1 MTGTDREGQRDQ
13 WRRTGVEGNGL
24 GHGHTNRQ
32 WDIRTGRKGQEEGQ
46 EHGQDRDRGT
56 DGQGQDRV
64 RTGTGTGYDR
74 DIGTVTGIVTQAQR
88 NKDRGTATG
97 IVRQGQRNKDRHR
110 DRDRGT
116 VTKDR
121 NMNRVTQTGTE
132 GQG

>member
-1 MTGTDREGQRDQ
+1 MGIVREG
-13 WRRTGVEGNGL
+13 
-24 GHGHTNRQ
+24 
-32 WDIRTGRKGQEEGQ
+32 
-46 EHGQDRDRGT
+46 
-56 DGQGQDRV
+56 
-64 RTGTGTGYDR
+64 
-74 DIGTVTGIVTQAQR
+74 QR
-88 NKDRGTATG
+88 NKDRGTAMG

>member
-1 MTGTDREGQRDQ
+1 M
-13 WRRTGVEGNGL
+13 
-24 GHGHTNRQ
+24 GHSN
-32 WDIRTGRKGQEEGQ
+32 RKGREEGQ
-46 EHGQDRDRGT
+46 ECGQDWDRGT
-56 DGQGQDRV
+56 DGQGQDRD
-64 RTGTGTGYDR
+64 RTGTGYDR
-74 DIGTVTGIVTQAQR
+74 DRGTVTGIVTQAQR

-132 GQG
+132 GQA